1 MFANLLARF
10 GIGQSRIEPSR
21 WVVLDVETTG
31 LDPSRDRLLAIAAIA
46 TGLHKTYDCDWG

>member
-10 GIGQSRIEPSR
+10 GIGQSRTEPSR

-46 TGLHKTYDCDWG
+46 IQV